1 MQKSVNWGHKRPTQH
16 QNAMINIDSINK
28 APLKTAPFP
37 YFTVMQS
44 MLDEKLPQ
52 LVQEFPAITR
62 GGSFNKE
69 DLDLSDNYD
78 ALHQSLDSAGFR
90 QALSEKFDV
99 DVIDAPIMLTYR
111 GFSRNKD
118 GRVHTDSKTKLLT
131 ILIYFNDGWS
141 AETGK
146 LRILNSDDMNDIAEE
161 VNPTAGCMI
170 AFKVTDNCWHGYPSF
185 EGTRNA
191 IQVNFLASEA
201 ASKKHKFF
209 HKMSAKLKSLK

>member
-1 MQKSVNWGHKRPTQH
+1 
-16 QNAMINIDSINK
+16 MINIDLINNT
-28 APLKTAPFP
+28 PLKTQPFP
-37 YFTVMQS
+37 YFSIEQS
-44 MLDEKLPQ
+44 MLEEKLADLIQ
-52 LVQEFPAITR
+52 DFPSITR

-69 DLDLSDNYD
+69 DLDLSANYE
-78 ALHQSLDSAGFR
+78 ALHNALDSQEFR
-90 QALSEKFDV
+90 QALSEKFDI
-99 DVIDAPIMLTYR
+99 DVTNSPLMLTYR
-111 GFSRNKD
+111 GFSRTKD

-209 HKMSAKLKSLK
+209 HKISAKLKSM

>member
-1 MQKSVNWGHKRPTQH
+1 
-16 QNAMINIDSINK
+16 MIE
-28 APLKTAPFP
+28 
-37 YFTVMQS
+37 
-44 MLDEKLPQ
+44 EKLGD
-52 LVQEFPAITR
+52 LIRDFPTITR

-69 DLDLSDNYD
+69 DLELSDNYQALHD
-78 ALHQSLDSAGFR
+78 ALDSDGFR
-90 QALSEKFDV
+90 KALSEKFDV
-99 DVIDAPIMLTYR
+99 DVTSSPLMLTYR
-111 GFSRNKD
+111 GFSRTKD

-146 LRILNSDDMNDIAEE
+146 LRILNSDNMNDIAEE

-209 HKMSAKLKSLK
+209 HKISAKLKSM

>member
-1 MQKSVNWGHKRPTQH
+1 M
-16 QNAMINIDSINK
+16 MINIDLLNK
-28 APLKTAPFP
+28 TPLKTEPFP
-37 YFTVMQS
+37 YFYIEQS
-44 MLDEKLPQ
+44 MLEDKLPQ
-52 LVQEFPAITR
+52 LIHEFPSIDR

-69 DLDLSDNYD
+69 DLELTDNYE
-78 ALHQSLDSAGFR
+78 ALHQALDSPAFR

-99 DVIDAPIMLTYR
+99 DIMASPIMLTYR
-111 GFSRNKD
+111 GFSRSKD

-141 AETGK
+141 AGTGK
-146 LRILNSDDMNDIAEE
+146 LRILNSDNMDDIAVE

-170 AFKVTDNCWHGYPSF
+170 AFKVTENCWHGYPSF

-209 HKMSAKLKSLK
+209 HKMSAKLKSL

>member
-1 MQKSVNWGHKRPTQH
+1 
-16 QNAMINIDSINK
+16 MINIDLINNT
-28 APLKTAPFP
+28 PLKTQPFP
-37 YFTVMQS
+37 YFSIEQS
-44 MLDEKLPQ
+44 ILEEKLADLIQ
-52 LVQEFPAITR
+52 DFPSITR

-69 DLDLSDNYD
+69 DLELSANYEALHD
-78 ALHQSLDSAGFR
+78 ALDSQDFR

-99 DVIDAPIMLTYR
+99 DVTGSPLMLTYR
-111 GFSRNKD
+111 GFSRTKD

-209 HKMSAKLKSLK
+209 HKISAKLKSM

>member
-1 MQKSVNWGHKRPTQH
+1 
-16 QNAMINIDSINK
+16 MINIDLINST
-28 APLKTAPFP
+28 PLKTQPFP
-37 YFTVMQS
+37 YFSIEQS
-44 MLDEKLPQ
+44 MLEEKLVD
-52 LVQEFPAITR
+52 LVQDFPTITR

-69 DLDLSDNYD
+69 DLDLSANYEALHD
-78 ALHQSLDSAGFR
+78 ALDSQDFR

-99 DVIDAPIMLTYR
+99 DVTNSPLMLTYR
-111 GFSRNKD
+111 GFSRTKD

-131 ILIYFNDGWS
+131 ILIYFNDGWP

-146 LRILNSDDMNDIAEE
+146 LRILNSDNMDDIAEE

-209 HKMSAKLKSLK
+209 HKISAKLKSM

>member
-1 MQKSVNWGHKRPTQH
+1 
-16 QNAMINIDSINK
+16 MINLNTIKGSE
-28 APLKTAPFP
+28 LKTEPFP
-37 YFTVMQS
+37 YLVILQA
-44 MLDEKLPQ
+44 LDDTKLGK
-52 LVQEFPAITR
+52 LIQEFPNIQS

-69 DLDLSDNYD
+69 DLDLSTSYQALHD
-78 ALHQSLDSAGFR
+78 ALDGPEFR
-90 QALSEKFDV
+90 QILSEKFDV
-99 DVIDAPIMLTYR
+99 DVKESPLMLTYR
-111 GFSRNKD
+111 GFSRKKD

-131 ILIYFNDGWS
+131 ILIYFNDGWP

-146 LRILNSDDMNDIAEE
+146 LRILNSDNMDDIAEE

-209 HKMSAKLKSLK
+209 HKISAKLKSM

>member
-1 MQKSVNWGHKRPTQH
+1 
-16 QNAMINIDSINK
+16 MIDIDLINDT
-28 APLKTAPFP
+28 PLKTEPYP
-37 YFTVMQS
+37 YFSIAQS
-44 MLDEKLPQ
+44 MRDDKIAGLIKD
-52 LVQEFPAITR
+52 FPPITR

-69 DLDLSDNYD
+69 DLDLSDNYHDLHD
-78 ALHQSLDSAGFR
+78 ALESDDFR

-99 DVIDAPIMLTYR
+99 DVMASPLMLTYR
-111 GFSRNKD
+111 GFSRKKD

-131 ILIYFNDGWS
+131 ILIYFNERWP

-161 VNPTAGCMI
+161 VDPTAGCMI
-170 AFKVTDNCWHGYPSF
+170 AFKVTDNCWHGYPAF

-209 HKMSAKLKSLK
+209 HKVSAKLKSF

>member
-1 MQKSVNWGHKRPTQH
+1 
-16 QNAMINIDSINK
+16 MINIDLLNK
-28 APLKTAPFP
+28 TPLKTEPFP
-37 YFTVMQS
+37 YFSIEQS
-44 MLDEKLPQ
+44 MLEDKLPQ
-52 LVQEFPAITR
+52 LIKEFPSIAR

-69 DLDLSDNYD
+69 DLELSDNYE
-78 ALHQSLDSAGFR
+78 ALHQALDSVDFR
-90 QALSEKFDV
+90 QALSEKFNV
-99 DVIDAPIMLTYR
+99 NVMTSPIMLTYR
-111 GFSRNKD
+111 GFSRSKD

-131 ILIYFNDGWS
+131 ILIYFNEDWT

-146 LRILNSDDMNDIAEE
+146 LRILNSDNMDDIAEE

-209 HKMSAKLKSLK
+209 HKMSAKLKSL

>member
-1 MQKSVNWGHKRPTQH
+1 
-16 QNAMINIDSINK
+16 MINIDLINNT
-28 APLKTAPFP
+28 PLKTQPFP
-37 YFTVMQS
+37 YFSIEQS
-44 MLDEKLPQ
+44 MLAEKLTDLIQ
-52 LVQEFPAITR
+52 DFPTITR

-69 DLDLSDNYD
+69 DLDLSANYE
-78 ALHQSLDSAGFR
+78 ALHNALDSQDFR

-99 DVIDAPIMLTYR
+99 DVTDSPLMLTYR
-111 GFSRNKD
+111 GFSRTKD

-209 HKMSAKLKSLK
+209 HKLSAKLKSM